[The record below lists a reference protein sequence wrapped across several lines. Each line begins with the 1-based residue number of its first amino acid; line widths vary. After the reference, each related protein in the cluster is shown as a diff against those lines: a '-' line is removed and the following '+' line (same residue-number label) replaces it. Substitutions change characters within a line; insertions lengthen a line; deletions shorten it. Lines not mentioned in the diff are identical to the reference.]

1 MGLSFEKGEKY
12 SLLGDPDVTV
22 CFLGYDDKHL
32 VFSVLSK
39 KTIRC
44 TQNFAIG
51 RVMTFFKTTDEK
63 KLFLSTN
70 FFTCECKAFEY
81 GQYSTLDAPCSG
93 SISWTRR
100 RVSRALS
107 SQ

>member
-39 KTIRC
+39 KTITC
-44 TQNFAIG
+44 TQTFAIG
-51 RVMTFFKTTDEK
+51 RVMTLFKTTDK
-63 KLFLSTN
+63 NNLFLSTN
-70 FFTCECKAFEY
+70 FVTCECKAFEY
-81 GQYSTLDAPCSG
+81 GQYSTLDAFLQRE
-93 SISWTRR
+93 IQKRR
-100 RVSRALS
+100 RTSTT
-107 SQ
+107 